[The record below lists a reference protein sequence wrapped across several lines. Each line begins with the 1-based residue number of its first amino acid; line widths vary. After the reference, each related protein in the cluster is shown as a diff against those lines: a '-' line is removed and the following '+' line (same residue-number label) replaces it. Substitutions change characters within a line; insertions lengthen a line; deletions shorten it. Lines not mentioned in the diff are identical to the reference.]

1 MTSFF
6 MSGHA
11 HMLKFLIPAIRTFW
25 YFRPTDASIATSSPG
40 DQGKEDSNQGF
51 VRIYSKRVGSNNG

>member
-11 HMLKFLIPAIRTFW
+11 HMLKFLIPAIRTFE
-25 YFRPTDASIATSSPG
+25 YFRPTDASIATSSP
-40 DQGKEDSNQGF
+40 DEQGCKDRQLGHCSHF
-51 VRIYSKRVGSNNG
+51 